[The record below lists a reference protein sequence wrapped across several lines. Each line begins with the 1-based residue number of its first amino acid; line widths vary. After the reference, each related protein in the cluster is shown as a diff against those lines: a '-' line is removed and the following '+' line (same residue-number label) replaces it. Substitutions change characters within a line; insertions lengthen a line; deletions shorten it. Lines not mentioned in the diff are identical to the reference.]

1 MEEKASALAL
11 PAWLTR
17 LAAVRHKPWFAP
29 AARWASRGFTVA
41 LTAVLL
47 WQLTQLGW
55 ERLWRERPT
64 GASFYLLVVLL
75 YFVQPLGEWV
85 VFRRLWRSPVP
96 FGVCLRKRILNNT
109 VFSYSGEAYLYLW
122 ARKNLSLSHAHL
134 IHTVKDSSLLSG
146 AANTLVLVSLL
157 VGLTLTGAWRLPTLN
172 DQLNWIYWLGGAL
185 PVISAAAFL
194 FARRKVTALSGRQVG
209 FIFTIHLVRNLVNQG
224 MQIALWT
231 LALPAVPLAAWLNF
245 LAARLLVMQL
255 SFLPNGNLFHLTA
268 GIGLAGALG
277 LPHTE
282 VAVVLL
288 VTSAMFEGMHFFT
301 MGLYALRTGRSE
313 PRQEAP

>member
-1 MEEKASALAL
+1 MGEL
-11 PAWLTR
+11 PATFPLWLVR
-17 LAAVRHKPWFAP
+17 LAAVRRKPWFIP
-29 AARWASRGFTVA
+29 ASRLAGRLFTVA
-41 LTAVLL
+41 VIALLL

-64 GASFYLLVVLL
+64 GAGFYLILVLL

-85 VFRRLWRSPVP
+85 VFRRLWQARLP
-96 FGVCLRKRILNNT
+96 FGICLQKRILNNT

-122 ARKNLSLSHAHL
+122 ARKNLSLPHVHL

-146 AANTLVLVSLL
+146 AANTLVLLL
-157 VGLTLTGAWRLPTLN
+157 LLAGLTIGGAWRLPAL
-172 DQLNWIYWLGGAL
+172 DAELSWIYWLGGAL

-194 FARRKVTALSGRQVG
+194 FARRKITTLSGRQVG
-209 FIFTIHLVRNLVNQG
+209 FVFTVHLARNLVNQA
-224 MQIALWT
+224 MQVALWT

-245 LAARLLVMQL
+245 LAARMLVMQL
-255 SFLPNGNLFHLTA
+255 SFIPGGNLFQLTA

-282 VAVVLL
+282 TAAILL
-288 VTSAMFEGMHFFT
+288 VSAAGFQGMHFVAMAFN
-301 MGLYALRTGRSE
+301 GLRPGRG
-313 PRQEAP
+313 PH

>member
-1 MEEKASALAL
+1 MGEVPAASPL
-11 PAWLTR
+11 PAWLMR

-29 AARWASRGFTVA
+29 AGRMAARLFTVA
-41 LTAVLL
+41 VTALLL

-64 GASFYLLVVLL
+64 GAGFYLVLVLL

-85 VFRRLWRSPVP
+85 VFRRLWQTHLP
-96 FGVCLRKRILNNT
+96 FGVCLQKRILNNT

-122 ARKNLSLSHAHL
+122 ARKNLSLPHAHL

-146 AANTLVLVSLL
+146 AANTLVLLSLL
-157 VGLTLTGAWRLPTLN
+157 GGLTLSGAWRMPALN
-172 DQLNWIYWLGGAL
+172 TDFNPVYWLVGAV

-194 FARRKVTALSGRQVG
+194 FARRKITTLSASQVW
-209 FIFTIHLVRNLVNQG
+209 FVFTVHLARNLVNQAT
-224 MQIALWT
+224 QVALWT
-231 LALPAVPLAAWLNF
+231 LALPTVPLAAWLNF
-245 LAARLLVMQL
+245 LAARLLLMQL
-255 SFLPNGNLFHLTA
+255 SFLPSGNLFHLAA

-277 LPHTE
+277 LPQAE

-288 VTSAMFEGMHFFT
+288 VVAAGFQGMHFAT
-301 MGLYALRTGRSE
+301 MALNGLRPGRGA
-313 PRQEAP
+313 R